1 MVRHDELGDLQF
13 ALERMRQKL
22 NETTITKN
30 YLNTVLNSLSDAVL
44 VTSPNGIVKSCNEA
58 TQRLLGYSEADLVGK
73 PLVSFIDEAH
83 RECVRPEH
91 SAPEARE
98 TVLRTASGQTIPVS
112 MASSAITT
120 EDPQFQGNIY
130 VARNITERKRAE
142 RRIRYLARYDTL
154 TKMPNRM
161 QFQHLLQ
168 QAIARARRN
177 QRSLALLYL
186 DLDRFKEV
194 NDTFGHAAGDRTLEI
209 LSERLTRN
217 LSKDTV
223 IGRLAGD
230 EFAMFID
237 DLPVDIDNRAAIG
250 ALARTLLDEIS
261 RTFYVNQQEVYL
273 TASVGIAIC
282 PYDAENVIDLIRNA
296 DAAMYHSKQNGG
308 NSCAFYVPEMN
319 AAAVE
324 RLMLKSKLRRALE
337 RDELVIL
344 YQSKVDLRS
353 GRVVGAEALLRWR
366 LPGHGDISPSHF
378 IPLAEETS
386 LILDIGEWV
395 LNRVCADYRE
405 WQKMRARARP
415 HRHQPVAAPTEAGEL
430 HRPLPQ
436 RVPQA
441 RGLAHL
447 LRAGSHRN
455 HVDDRPEA
463 HHRLLNELYAM
474 GLNLAIDDFGTGYS
488 SLSALQQFPI
498 GTLKIDQ
505 SFVRDVAVDSNDA
518 AIVRTIIDMGKSL
531 DLEVIAEGVEA
542 SEQLEFLRKHGCY
555 YAQGRLFGD
564 AMEAGKL
571 LAILAGQVGGA
582 AYHARP
588 VRAHG
593 AAADPPLV
601 VARPPML
608 SARDLT
614 LRRGPEPLFE
624 QVNFTVFRGNKVGIT
639 GANGA
644 GKSSLFAA
652 IRGELAA
659 DRGDIERPPD
669 LKIAHVEQEIA
680 ASERAAIE
688 FVLDGDAELRAV
700 LAAIAAAERRD
711 AAVGARRSSMRRSRP
726 STAIAPR
733 RAPPRSCMDS
743 DSRPRITSGQVAE
756 FSGGWRVRLAMARAL
771 CSRADLLLL
780 DEPTNHLDLDAIVWL
795 EEWLT
800 AFPGTLLMISHDREF
815 LDAIIDRVLHI
826 ENRAHPRLLRQL
838 LAVRAKARR
847 GTGAAARAAGAAD
860 AAHRR
865 DHHLRESLSRQRHQ
879 VAPGAEPLEDA
890 ASAWSASCRRTSTAR
905 SSSSSRRR

>member
-1 MVRHDELGDLQF
+1 MARSLKTKYLLMALAVGAVLLLLLGGLSYYEHRVDAADVNQLTYATVAQRLEADLETRASSLSEITGTSLGPALSAGNKAAVTSIAERLLDERDIGRVEVLDERGTVLFSGGDLTAQAAGDWFAFQSTIHSNLVSAPVHRVGTLRIWMSRGELRETLASIRKQLESQQGMQIKRMRGFFAGITLPLLVLGLAGAWFIARELAGPISALVSSADRIGRGDYTRPLAVVRHDELGDLQF

-30 YLNTVLNSLSDAVL
+30 YLDTVLNSLSDAVL
-44 VTSPNGIVKSCNEA
+44 VTSPEGMVKSCNEA
-58 TQRLLGYSEADLVGK
+58 TQKLLGYQEADLLGK
-73 PLVSFIDEAH
+73 PLAGFIDEAH
-83 RECVRPEH
+83 RGAFDLTS

-112 MASSAITT
+112 IAGSTITT
-120 EDPQFQGNIY
+120 QDPQFQGNIY

-168 QAIARARRN
+168 QSIARARRSG
-177 QRSLALLYL
+177 RSLALLYL

-217 LSKDTV
+217 LTKDTV

-230 EFAMFID
+230 EFAMFVD
-237 DLPVDIDNRAAIG
+237 DLPMDVDNRSGIG

-308 NSCAFYVPEMN
+308 NTYAFYVPEMN

-344 YQSKVDLRS
+344 YQSKVDLRT

-395 LNRVCADYRE
+395 LNRVCSDYRE
-405 WQKMRARARP
+405 WQKIVPEPGRIAINLSLRQLKQASFISRCRSVFRK
-415 HRHQPVAAPTEAGEL
+415 HEVSPTCFEL
-430 HRPLPQ
+430 EVTETTLMTDPKRTI
-436 RVPQA
+436 
-441 RGLAHL
+441 G
-447 LRAGSHRN
+447 
-455 HVDDRPEA
+455 
-463 HHRLLNELYAM
+463 LLNELYAM

-564 AMEAGKL
+564 AMEADKL
-571 LAILAGQVGGA
+571 LRILSDQAGGA
-582 AYHARP
+582 AHHAVLCVP
-588 VRAHG
+588 V
-593 AAADPPLV
+593 
-601 VARPPML
+601 
-608 SARDLT
+608 
-614 LRRGPEPLFE
+614 LR
-624 QVNFTVFRGNKVGIT
+624 
-639 GANGA
+639 
-644 GKSSLFAA
+644 A
-652 IRGELAA
+652 IRL
-659 DRGDIERPPD
+659 
-669 LKIAHVEQEIA
+669 
-680 ASERAAIE
+680 
-688 FVLDGDAELRAV
+688 
-700 LAAIAAAERRD
+700 
-711 AAVGARRSSMRRSRP
+711 SS
-726 STAIAPR
+726 
-733 RAPPRSCMDS
+733 
-743 DSRPRITSGQVAE
+743 
-756 FSGGWRVRLAMARAL
+756 
-771 CSRADLLLL
+771 
-780 DEPTNHLDLDAIVWL
+780 
-795 EEWLT
+795 
-800 AFPGTLLMISHDREF
+800 
-815 LDAIIDRVLHI
+815 
-826 ENRAHPRLLRQL
+826 
-838 LAVRAKARR
+838 
-847 GTGAAARAAGAAD
+847 
-860 AAHRR
+860 
-865 DHHLRESLSRQRHQ
+865 
-879 VAPGAEPLEDA
+879 
-890 ASAWSASCRRTSTAR
+890 
-905 SSSSSRRR
+905 

>member
-1 MVRHDELGDLQF
+1 MARSLKTKYLLLALAVGAVLSLLLGGLSYYEHRVDAADVNQLTYATVAQKLEADLETRASSLSEITATSLAPALSSGNKTAVASIAQRLLDERDIGRVEVLDARGTVLFRGGDPAAQAAGDWFVFQSTIHSNLVSAPVQRVGSLRIWMSRAEMRETLTSLGAQLESQQGMQIKRMRGLLAGITLPLLVLGLAGAWFIARQLSGPISALVKSADRIGQGDYTRPLAVVRHDELGDLQF

-44 VTSPNGIVKSCNEA
+44 VTSPEGIVKSCNEA
-58 TQRLLGYSEADLVGK
+58 TQRLLGYQEADLLGK

-83 RECVRPEH
+83 KNGFDLTN

-112 MASSAITT
+112 MASSEITT
-120 EDPQFQGNIY
+120 ADPQFQGNIY

-168 QAIARARRN
+168 QAIARARRS

-230 EFAMFID
+230 EFAMFVD
-237 DLPVDIDNRAAIG
+237 DLPMDVDNRASIG
-250 ALARTLLDEIS
+250 TLARTLLDEIS

-273 TASVGIAIC
+273 TASAGVAIC

-344 YQSKVDLRS
+344 YQSKVDLRN

-395 LNRVCADYRE
+395 LNRVCSDYRE
-405 WQKMRARARP
+405 WQKSVPEPGRIAINLSLRQLKQASFIARCRAVFRK
-415 HRHQPVAAPTEAGEL
+415 HEVSPTCFEL
-430 HRPLPQ
+430 EVTETTLMTDPKRTI
-436 RVPQA
+436 
-441 RGLAHL
+441 G
-447 LRAGSHRN
+447 
-455 HVDDRPEA
+455 
-463 HHRLLNELYAM
+463 LLNELYAM

-505 SFVRDVAVDSNDA
+505 SFVRDAAVDSDDA

-542 SEQLEFLRKHGCY
+542 SEQLEFLRRHGCY

-564 AMEAGKL
+564 AMEAGKM
-571 LAILAGQVGGA
+571 LAILSAQVGGA
-582 AYHARP
+582 PHHATLCVPTVLRP
-588 VRAHG
+588 IR
-593 AAADPPLV
+593 
-601 VARPPML
+601 L
-608 SARDLT
+608 S
-614 LRRGPEPLFE
+614 
-624 QVNFTVFRGNKVGIT
+624 
-639 GANGA
+639 
-644 GKSSLFAA
+644 S
-652 IRGELAA
+652 
-659 DRGDIERPPD
+659 
-669 LKIAHVEQEIA
+669 
-680 ASERAAIE
+680 
-688 FVLDGDAELRAV
+688 
-700 LAAIAAAERRD
+700 
-711 AAVGARRSSMRRSRP
+711 
-726 STAIAPR
+726 
-733 RAPPRSCMDS
+733 
-743 DSRPRITSGQVAE
+743 
-756 FSGGWRVRLAMARAL
+756 
-771 CSRADLLLL
+771 
-780 DEPTNHLDLDAIVWL
+780 
-795 EEWLT
+795 
-800 AFPGTLLMISHDREF
+800 
-815 LDAIIDRVLHI
+815 
-826 ENRAHPRLLRQL
+826 
-838 LAVRAKARR
+838 
-847 GTGAAARAAGAAD
+847 
-860 AAHRR
+860 
-865 DHHLRESLSRQRHQ
+865 
-879 VAPGAEPLEDA
+879 
-890 ASAWSASCRRTSTAR
+890 
-905 SSSSSRRR
+905 

>member
-1 MVRHDELGDLQF
+1 MARSLKTKYLLLALAVGAVLSLLLGGLSYYEHRVDAADVNQLTYATVAQKLEADLETRASSLSEITATSLAPALSSGNKTAVASIAQRLLDERDIGRVEVLDARGTVLFRGGDPAAQAADDWFVFQSTIHSNLVSAPVQRVGSLRIWMSRAEMRETLTSLGAQLESQQGMQIKRMRGLLAGITLPLLVLGLAGAWFIARQLSGPISALVKSADRIGQGDYTRPLAVVRHDELGDLQF

-44 VTSPNGIVKSCNEA
+44 VTSPEGIVKSCNEA
-58 TQRLLGYSEADLVGK
+58 TQRLLGYQEADLLGK

-83 RECVRPEH
+83 KNGFDLTN

-120 EDPQFQGNIY
+120 ADPQFQGNIY

-168 QAIARARRN
+168 QAIARARRS

-230 EFAMFID
+230 EFAMFVD
-237 DLPVDIDNRAAIG
+237 DLPMDVDNRASIG
-250 ALARTLLDEIS
+250 TLARTLLDEIS

-273 TASVGIAIC
+273 TASVGVAIC

-344 YQSKVDLRS
+344 YQSKVDLRN

-395 LNRVCADYRE
+395 LNRVCSDYRE
-405 WQKMRARARP
+405 WQKSVPEPGRIAINLSLRQLKQASFIARCRAVFRK
-415 HRHQPVAAPTEAGEL
+415 HEVSPTCFEL
-430 HRPLPQ
+430 EVTETTLMTDPKRTI
-436 RVPQA
+436 
-441 RGLAHL
+441 G
-447 LRAGSHRN
+447 
-455 HVDDRPEA
+455 
-463 HHRLLNELYAM
+463 LLNELYAM

-505 SFVRDVAVDSNDA
+505 SFVRDAAVDSDDA

-542 SEQLEFLRKHGCY
+542 SEQLEFLRRHGCY

-564 AMEAGKL
+564 AMEAGKM
-571 LAILAGQVGGA
+571 LAILSAQVGGA
-582 AYHARP
+582 PHHATLCVPTVLRP
-588 VRAHG
+588 IR
-593 AAADPPLV
+593 
-601 VARPPML
+601 L
-608 SARDLT
+608 S
-614 LRRGPEPLFE
+614 
-624 QVNFTVFRGNKVGIT
+624 
-639 GANGA
+639 
-644 GKSSLFAA
+644 S
-652 IRGELAA
+652 
-659 DRGDIERPPD
+659 
-669 LKIAHVEQEIA
+669 
-680 ASERAAIE
+680 
-688 FVLDGDAELRAV
+688 
-700 LAAIAAAERRD
+700 
-711 AAVGARRSSMRRSRP
+711 
-726 STAIAPR
+726 
-733 RAPPRSCMDS
+733 
-743 DSRPRITSGQVAE
+743 
-756 FSGGWRVRLAMARAL
+756 
-771 CSRADLLLL
+771 
-780 DEPTNHLDLDAIVWL
+780 
-795 EEWLT
+795 
-800 AFPGTLLMISHDREF
+800 
-815 LDAIIDRVLHI
+815 
-826 ENRAHPRLLRQL
+826 
-838 LAVRAKARR
+838 
-847 GTGAAARAAGAAD
+847 
-860 AAHRR
+860 
-865 DHHLRESLSRQRHQ
+865 
-879 VAPGAEPLEDA
+879 
-890 ASAWSASCRRTSTAR
+890 
-905 SSSSSRRR
+905 

>member
-1 MVRHDELGDLQF
+1 MARSLKTKYLLLALGVGAILSLLLGGLAYYEHRVDAADVNQLTYATVAQKLEADLETRASSLGEITGTSLAPALSSGNKAAVASIAERLLDERDIERVEVLDARGAVLFSGGDPAAQAAGDWFVFQSTIHSNLVSAPVQRVGSLRIWMSRAEMQETLASIRKQLESQQGMQIKRMRGLLASITLPLLALGLAGAWFIARQLAGPISALVKSADRIGQGDYTRPLAVVRHDELGDLQF

-30 YLNTVLNSLSDAVL
+30 YLNTVLNSLSDAVF
-44 VTSPNGIVKSCNEA
+44 VTSPEGIVKSCNEA
-58 TQRLLGYSEADLVGK
+58 AQRLLGYREADLLDK
-73 PLVSFIDEAH
+73 PLVSFIDEVHLNAFDLTN
-83 RECVRPEH
+83 

-112 MASSAITT
+112 MASSSITT

-237 DLPVDIDNRAAIG
+237 DLPVDIDNRASIAG
-250 ALARTLLDEIS
+250 LARTLLDEIS

-273 TASVGIAIC
+273 TASVGVAIC

-344 YQSKVDLRS
+344 YQSKVDLRD

-395 LNRVCADYRE
+395 LNRVCSDYRE
-405 WQKMRARARP
+405 WQKIVPEPGRIAINLSLRQLKQASFIARCRSVFRK
-415 HRHQPVAAPTEAGEL
+415 HGVSPTCFEL
-430 HRPLPQ
+430 EVTETTLMTDPKRTI
-436 RVPQA
+436 
-441 RGLAHL
+441 G
-447 LRAGSHRN
+447 
-455 HVDDRPEA
+455 
-463 HHRLLNELYAM
+463 LLNELYAM

-505 SFVRDVAVDSNDA
+505 SFVRDVAVDSDDA

-542 SEQLEFLRKHGCY
+542 CDQLEFLRKHGCY

-571 LAILAGQVGGA
+571 LGILASQSSGTA
-582 AYHARP
+582 HHA
-588 VRAHG
+588 
-593 AAADPPLV
+593 
-601 VARPPML
+601 
-608 SARDLT
+608 
-614 LRRGPEPLFE
+614 
-624 QVNFTVFRGNKVGIT
+624 
-639 GANGA
+639 
-644 GKSSLFAA
+644 
-652 IRGELAA
+652 
-659 DRGDIERPPD
+659 
-669 LKIAHVEQEIA
+669 
-680 ASERAAIE
+680 
-688 FVLDGDAELRAV
+688 
-700 LAAIAAAERRD
+700 
-711 AAVGARRSSMRRSRP
+711 
-726 STAIAPR
+726 
-733 RAPPRSCMDS
+733 
-743 DSRPRITSGQVAE
+743 
-756 FSGGWRVRLAMARAL
+756 AL
-771 CSRADLLLL
+771 CN
-780 DEPTNHLDLDAIVWL
+780 PT
-795 EEWLT
+795 
-800 AFPGTLLMISHDREF
+800 
-815 LDAIIDRVLHI
+815 VLRPI
-826 ENRAHPRLLRQL
+826 RL
-838 LAVRAKARR
+838 
-847 GTGAAARAAGAAD
+847 
-860 AAHRR
+860 
-865 DHHLRESLSRQRHQ
+865 
-879 VAPGAEPLEDA
+879 
-890 ASAWSASCRRTSTAR
+890 
-905 SSSSSRRR
+905 SS

>member
-1 MVRHDELGDLQF
+1 MALSLKTKYLLLALGVSGALALTLSGLAYYDHQVNTTDSNQLTYATVEQKLEADLQARASSLARITSVSLAAALKDDNSAEIAVIAGRLLDERDVESVEVRDAHGNVIYSGSNPAAKPTASGPFVFRNNVQAAGSLEISMSRADMQATLSSIRAQLVSKQGVQNKRISGVLAFITVPLLILGVLGSWFIARQLAGPISALVKSADRIGAGDYTRPLAVVRQDELGELQF
-13 ALERMRQKL
+13 ALERMRQNL

-44 VTSPNGIVKSCNEA
+44 VTSPDGIVKSCNDA
-58 TQRLLGYSEADLVGK
+58 AQQLLGYTEQELLGK
-73 PLVSFIDEAH
+73 PLTGFIDEVH
-83 RECVRPEH
+83 RGAFDLNS

-112 MASSAITT
+112 MASSAITSQ
-120 EDPQFQGNIY
+120 DPQFQGNIY

-217 LSKDTV
+217 LNKDAV

-237 DLPVDIDNRAAIG
+237 DLPMDADNRAALG
-250 ALARTLLDEIS
+250 TLARTLLDEIS

-273 TASVGIAIC
+273 TASAGIAIC

-308 NSCAFYVPEMN
+308 NSCAFYVPSMN

-344 YQSKVDLRS
+344 YQSKVDLRT

-395 LNRVCADYRE
+395 LNRVCSDYRE
-405 WQKMRARARP
+405 WQKIVPEPGRIAINLSLRQLKQASFIARCRSVFR
-415 HRHQPVAAPTEAGEL
+415 RHGVPPACFELEVTETTLMTDPKRTIG
-430 HRPLPQ
+430 
-436 RVPQA
+436 
-441 RGLAHL
+441 
-447 LRAGSHRN
+447 
-455 HVDDRPEA
+455 
-463 HHRLLNELYAM
+463 LLNELYAM

-518 AIVRTIIDMGKSL
+518 AIVRTIIDMGRSL
-531 DLEVIAEGVEA
+531 DLEVIAEGVEEA
-542 SEQLEFLRKHGCY
+542 EQLEFLRAHGCF

-564 AMEAGKL
+564 AMAANEM
-571 LAILAGQVGGA
+571 LAILAGQEGGA
-582 AYHARP
+582 PHHA
-588 VRAHG
+588 
-593 AAADPPLV
+593 
-601 VARPPML
+601 
-608 SARDLT
+608 
-614 LRRGPEPLFE
+614 
-624 QVNFTVFRGNKVGIT
+624 
-639 GANGA
+639 
-644 GKSSLFAA
+644 
-652 IRGELAA
+652 
-659 DRGDIERPPD
+659 
-669 LKIAHVEQEIA
+669 
-680 ASERAAIE
+680 
-688 FVLDGDAELRAV
+688 
-700 LAAIAAAERRD
+700 
-711 AAVGARRSSMRRSRP
+711 
-726 STAIAPR
+726 
-733 RAPPRSCMDS
+733 
-743 DSRPRITSGQVAE
+743 
-756 FSGGWRVRLAMARAL
+756 AL
-771 CSRADLLLL
+771 CAPLALR
-780 DEPTNHLDLDAIVWL
+780 P
-795 EEWLT
+795 
-800 AFPGTLLMISHDREF
+800 M
-815 LDAIIDRVLHI
+815 
-826 ENRAHPRLLRQL
+826 RL
-838 LAVRAKARR
+838 
-847 GTGAAARAAGAAD
+847 
-860 AAHRR
+860 
-865 DHHLRESLSRQRHQ
+865 
-879 VAPGAEPLEDA
+879 
-890 ASAWSASCRRTSTAR
+890 
-905 SSSSSRRR
+905 SS

>member
-1 MVRHDELGDLQF
+1 MARSLKTKYLLLALAVGAVLSLVLGGLAFYEHRVDAADVNQLTYATVAQKLEADLETRASSLSEITGSSLASALTSGNKTAVVSIAQRLLDERDIERVEVLDAHGNVLFGGGDPLLQTGDWFVFQSTIHSNLVSAPVQRVGSLQIWMSRAEMQETLASIRKQLESQQGMQVKRMRGLVAGITLPLLLLGLVGAWFIARQLAGPISALVKSADRIGEGDYTRPLAVVRHDELGDLQF

-44 VTSPNGIVKSCNEA
+44 VTTPDGVVKSCNEA
-58 TQRLLGYSEADLVGK
+58 TQRLLGYQESELLDK
-73 PLVSFIDEAH
+73 PLVSFIDDAH
-83 RECVRPEH
+83 RGAFDFTN

-168 QAIARARRN
+168 QSIARARRN

-186 DLDRFKEV
+186 DLDHFKEV

-209 LSERLTRN
+209 LSERLTRS
-217 LSKDTV
+217 LSKETV

-230 EFAMFID
+230 EFAMFVD
-237 DLPVDIDNRAAIG
+237 DLPPDVDNRAAIG
-250 ALARTLLDEIS
+250 SLARTLLDEIS

-273 TASVGIAIC
+273 TASVGVAIC

-308 NSCAFYVPEMN
+308 NTFAFYVPEMN

-344 YQSKVDLRS
+344 YQSKVDLRD

-366 LPGHGDISPSHF
+366 LPGHGDIPPSQF

-395 LNRVCADYRE
+395 LNRVCSDYRE
-405 WQKMRARARP
+405 WQRIVPEPGRIAVNLSLRQLKQSSFISRCRGVFRK
-415 HRHQPVAAPTEAGEL
+415 HEVSPTCFEL
-430 HRPLPQ
+430 EVTETTLMTDPKRTI
-436 RVPQA
+436 
-441 RGLAHL
+441 G
-447 LRAGSHRN
+447 
-455 HVDDRPEA
+455 
-463 HHRLLNELYAM
+463 LLNELYAM

-518 AIVRTIIDMGKSL
+518 AIVRTIIDMGRSL

-542 SEQLEFLRKHGCY
+542 SDQLEFLRKHGCY

-564 AMEAGKL
+564 AMEANKM
-571 LAILAGQVGGA
+571 LAILSGQKAGGA
-582 AYHARP
+582 HHA
-588 VRAHG
+588 
-593 AAADPPLV
+593 
-601 VARPPML
+601 
-608 SARDLT
+608 
-614 LRRGPEPLFE
+614 
-624 QVNFTVFRGNKVGIT
+624 
-639 GANGA
+639 
-644 GKSSLFAA
+644 
-652 IRGELAA
+652 
-659 DRGDIERPPD
+659 
-669 LKIAHVEQEIA
+669 
-680 ASERAAIE
+680 
-688 FVLDGDAELRAV
+688 
-700 LAAIAAAERRD
+700 
-711 AAVGARRSSMRRSRP
+711 
-726 STAIAPR
+726 
-733 RAPPRSCMDS
+733 
-743 DSRPRITSGQVAE
+743 
-756 FSGGWRVRLAMARAL
+756 AL
-771 CSRADLLLL
+771 CV
-780 DEPTNHLDLDAIVWL
+780 PT
-795 EEWLT
+795 
-800 AFPGTLLMISHDREF
+800 
-815 LDAIIDRVLHI
+815 VL
-826 ENRAHPRLLRQL
+826 RPMRL
-838 LAVRAKARR
+838 
-847 GTGAAARAAGAAD
+847 
-860 AAHRR
+860 
-865 DHHLRESLSRQRHQ
+865 
-879 VAPGAEPLEDA
+879 
-890 ASAWSASCRRTSTAR
+890 
-905 SSSSSRRR
+905 SS